1 MIVDNW
7 LVSGLFTFATQPY
20 NTPTIFVSGTPFA
33 GSAFNN
39 TLNGLGGS
47 NRVPF
52 EDRSSLRVDNINRL
66 DARVTK
72 ILPLNERM
80 QVQLS
85 LEAFNVTNSP
95 YDTNVQSQ
103 AYQASGGV
111 LRPTPR
117 LGEGSQ
123 SAGFPDG
130 TNARR
135 AQFSARFVF

>member
-1 MIVDNW
+1 M
-7 LVSGLFTFATQPY
+7 LSGIYTFATQPY
-20 NTPTIFVSGTPFA
+20 NTPTIFVSGAPFA
-33 GSAFNN
+33 GAAFN
-39 TLNGLGGS
+39 TSLNGLGGS

-52 EDRSSLRVDNINRL
+52 MQRSSLRVDDINRV

-72 ILPLNERM
+72 VLPLSERM

-85 LEAFNVTNSP
+85 FEAFNVTNSQ
-95 YDTNVQSQ
+95 YDTNVLSQ
-103 AYQASGGV
+103 AYQVSGGV
-111 LRPTPR
+111 MRPTPR
-117 LGEGSQ
+117 LGEGNQ